1 MKRYLY
7 RLTDKSGFCVDP
19 YYYPRTQAEK
29 IRKEARREA
38 QRDKRRPSKIIIA
51 KVFEITADGQRT
63 AMTV

>member
-7 RLTDKSGFCVDP
+7 RLTYDGCISVDP

-29 IRKEARREA
+29 IRKEARREM
-38 QRDKRRPSKIIIA
+38 QKRRLANKIIIA

>member
-29 IRKEARREA
+29 IRKEARREM
-38 QRDKRRPSKIIIA
+38 QKRRLANKIIIK
-51 KVFEITADGQRT
+51 KVIKTTADGQRT